1 MTSARLKMLA
11 FLLLAAPCLAYADNP
26 PANPKSGAAQ
36 RAEDIEVMRRILNR
50 ALNLPRYGS
59 HVVQNPYANQDF
71 LMGQP
76 IHQWDSWN
84 NTRQNQPYITYPT
97 IPSPYIGINTWPNIL
112 TTVAT
117 VQFPAAEGV
126 YLKNQGVVFTLVLP
140 PQAHTK
146 AASTAPADK
155 PLSEWERVRKE
166 VRGEKMDKAEAK
178 PAQEPTVNDLIL
190 KVLADNGR
198 HLTQLGPDET
208 VTVVVTFRN
217 AEPAKGT
224 DAVGAPFINYLNLL
238 PDPLSAHLI
247 DLTRLADINSKSD
260 MLLRPGELVNPWTI
274 PGQSYL
280 RPAEAE
286 PKKEQPREVSASA
299 KDNILLG
306 DLQHKQGKYKEA
318 VEAYKNALKN
328 LDPDKDQETYR
339 QVSIKLAQVLLSQ
352 GEAEEAKKLLE
363 KALEKKAPKE
373 VAKPPEQPQPVATPL
388 PAKLIISAPKKLLDQ
403 VGEGKIT
410 LEEFKKQA
418 TVDYQNFAP
427 EKPAAGADKK

>member
-1 MTSARLKMLA
+1 MTSARMKVLA
-11 FLLLAAPCLAYADNP
+11 FVLLAAPCPAYADNP
-26 PANPKSGAAQ
+26 PVNPKSAEAP

-71 LMGQP
+71 LTGQP
-76 IHQWDSWN
+76 VYQWDSWN
-84 NTRQNQPYITYPT
+84 NTPQNQPHIRYPGVN
-97 IPSPYIGINTWPNIL
+97 PSPYIGINTWPNNSL
-112 TTVAT
+112 TTVTT

-140 PQAHTK
+140 PQAHLK
-146 AASTAPADK
+146 ASQAAPANK
-155 PLSEWERVRKE
+155 PLSEWDRVRKE
-166 VRGEKMDKAEAK
+166 VRGEKMDAAEAK
-178 PAQEPTVNDLIL
+178 PAQEPTVADLIL

-198 HLTQLGPDET
+198 HLAQLGPDET
-208 VTVVVTFRN
+208 VTVVVTFRD
-217 AEPAKGT
+217 AEPAKGM
-224 DAVGAPFINYLNLL
+224 DPVWGQYNINFHNPYH
-238 PDPLSAHLI
+238 PI
-247 DLTRLADINSKSD
+247 DLTHLADINSKHD
-260 MLLRPGELVNPWTI
+260 MLLRPAELVNPWTI

-280 RPAEAE
+280 RPGDSE
-286 PKKEQPREVSASA
+286 PKKEQPREISAGA

-306 DLQHKQGKYKEA
+306 DLQQKQGKLKEA

-328 LDPDKDQETYR
+328 LDPDKDLETYR
-339 QVSIKLAQVLLSQ
+339 QVSVKLAQVLLAQ
-352 GEAEEAKKLLE
+352 GDAEEAKTLLD

-373 VAKPPEQPQPVATPL
+373 VAKPPEQPQPTASPL

-418 TVDYQNFAP
+418 TVDYQKFAP
-427 EKPAAGADKK
+427 EKSASGSDKK

>member
-1 MTSARLKMLA
+1 
-11 FLLLAAPCLAYADNP
+11 
-26 PANPKSGAAQ
+26 
-36 RAEDIEVMRRILNR
+36 MRRILNR

-71 LMGQP
+71 LTGQP
-76 IHQWDSWN
+76 VYQWDSWN
-84 NTRQNQPYITYPT
+84 NTRQNQPHMIYPGLN
-97 IPSPYIGINTWPNIL
+97 PSPYIGINTWPNNSL
-112 TTVAT
+112 TT

-126 YLKNQGVVFTLVLP
+126 YLKDQGVVFTLVLP

-155 PLSEWERVRKE
+155 PVSEWERVRKE
-166 VRGEKMDKAEAK
+166 VRGEKMDKAEGK
-178 PAQEPTVNDLIL
+178 PAQEPTVADLIL

-198 HLTQLGPDET
+198 HLSQLGQDET
-208 VTVVVTFRN
+208 VTVVVTFRD
-217 AEPAKGT
+217 AEPAKGL
-224 DAVGAPFINYLNLL
+224 DPVWGQYNIKFNLL
-238 PDPLSAHLI
+238 LDSHAAHPI
-247 DLTRLADINSKSD
+247 DLTRLTDINSKSD

-280 RPAEAE
+280 RPADAE

-339 QVSIKLAQVLLSQ
+339 QVSIKLAQVLLAL
-352 GEAEEAKKLLE
+352 GEAEEAKALLE

-373 VAKPPEQPQPVATPL
+373 VAKQPEQPQPVATPL

-427 EKPAAGADKK
+427 EKPAAGTDRK